1 MKYIFYIS
9 LVLVSCSKPQ
19 MDDCFTSLGKE
30 RVELR
35 QVGDFSKLY
44 VEDRIEVELVQDNN
58 NEGSIELIGPGN
70 LLEQITAKIEDD
82 ELRLTNTNTCNFVRS
97 YNYSI
102 KVKVNIKNLSRLQL
116 ASIASVRSSD
126 TLFLNRLEIYHNAL
140 SDIDLT
146 LNCSDGVY
154 VQSLNSATTI
164 LKGKARAL
172 TGSIE
177 EVSLLDARNLLC
189 EEVLLDTHT
198 PLDCFVNAS
207 KGLFIKIYNSGNVF
221 YVQEPSSYKA
231 LDVKR
236 GSGDLLLLQ

>member
-1 MKYIFYIS
+1 MKYIGYIS
-9 LVLVSCSKPQ
+9 LILLSCSKPQ

-30 RVELR
+30 AVEIR
-35 QVGDFSKLY
+35 QIDEFSKLY
-44 VEDRIEVELVQDNN
+44 VEDRIEVELVQDSSKK
-58 NEGSIELIGPGN
+58 GSIELTGPGN
-70 LLEQITAKIEDD
+70 LLEQVSTKVMDG

-97 YNYSI
+97 FNYSLKI
-102 KVKVNIKNLSRLQL
+102 KVNIQDLHRLEVS
-116 ASIASVRSSD
+116 SIASVTSTD
-126 TLFLNRLEIYHNAL
+126 TLSLDRLEIYHNAL
-140 SDIDLT
+140 SDIDLI
-146 LNCSDGVY
+146 LNCIEGVY

-164 LKGKARAL
+164 LRGKAKAL

-177 EVSLLDARNLLC
+177 EVSLLDARNLEC

-198 PLDCFVNAS
+198 PLDCFINGS

-221 YVQEPSSYKA
+221 YMQEPSTYKA